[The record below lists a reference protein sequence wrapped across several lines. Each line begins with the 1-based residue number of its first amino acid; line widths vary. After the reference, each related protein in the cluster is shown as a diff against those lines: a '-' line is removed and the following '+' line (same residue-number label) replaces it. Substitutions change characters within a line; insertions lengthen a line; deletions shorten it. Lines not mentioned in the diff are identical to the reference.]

1 MYELYY
7 ICYKKDEKQEKLFLK
22 EKEYFRT
29 KKQLNSYA
37 NKFASKDEILF
48 VGFRKITMFQLL
60 KNISSFHEENN
71 EKEFNE
77 TIKLINQ
84 FLNLK

>member
-29 KKQLNSYA
+29 KKQLNSYT